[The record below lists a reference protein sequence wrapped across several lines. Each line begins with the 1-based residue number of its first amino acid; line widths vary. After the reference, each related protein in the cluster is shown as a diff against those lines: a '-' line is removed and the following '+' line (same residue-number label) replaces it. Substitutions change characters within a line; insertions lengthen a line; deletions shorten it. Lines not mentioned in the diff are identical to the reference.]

1 MRTTA
6 MTLRTAVLAAA
17 FVPSAPSPAYGAASA
32 TAVAGAP
39 ALAVA
44 HTPAAQEVTAI
55 RAGRLI
61 DGTGQPAREDQVIIV
76 RGERI
81 EAVGDA
87 AAVAI
92 PAGARVV
99 DLSGHTV
106 MPGVV
111 DAHAHL
117 SIRPDVRTLRGQLE
131 GMEQHDA
138 MQMAR
143 IVWNI
148 RVQLMSGVT
157 SVYVVG
163 EVHYND
169 IQASQAVEEGIIPGP
184 RIYPSGN
191 FISTTAGHGP
201 AEYRTTNGP
210 WEMRTFVRQNYEM
223 GAHHMKLTI
232 TDRARVGPN
241 NGTPYAPGESNYT
254 KEEIDAAVNELH
266 RLGIEATA
274 HANGES
280 IRLAVEAGVNSIQH
294 GGNLNEEL
302 MDLMASR
309 DVGFVNTYTI
319 GFQSVFNEWGFLD
332 NEAGDIRDW
341 LERGRQVHGRALEEN
356 PGRAQRR
363 LDRLGQLRRSKE
375 KGVKVGIGTDSM
387 HGYMLLEMENLVA
400 AGFTPLEA
408 ITAATGLN
416 AEIVGIE
423 DEVGTVEVGRFADII
438 AIDGRPDE
446 NIRDMGN
453 VAFIMVGG
461 RDRSALSFR

>member
-17 FVPSAPSPAYGAASA
+17 FVPSALSPVY
-32 TAVAGAP
+32 GAP
-39 ALAVA
+39 AMAA
-44 HTPAAQEVTAI
+44 ARPAAAQEVTAI

-61 DGTGQPAREDQVIIV
+61 DGTGQPARENQVIIV
-76 RGERI
+76 RGDRI

-87 AAVAI
+87 ATVAI
-92 PAGARVV
+92 PDGARVV

-106 MPGVV
+106 MPGIV

-117 SIRPDVRTLRGQLE
+117 SIRPDIRTLRGQLE

-143 IVWNI
+143 IVRNI
-148 RVQLMSGVT
+148 RVQLLSGVT

-319 GFQSVFNEWGFLD
+319 GFQGVFNEWGFLD

-341 LERGRQVHGRALEEN
+341 LERGRQVHGRALDEN

-363 LDRLGQLRRSKE
+363 LDRLGQLSRSKE

-387 HGYMLLEMENLVA
+387 HGYMPLEMENLVA

-423 DEVGTVEVGRFADII
+423 DEVGTVAAGRFADII

-446 NIRDMGN
+446 DIRDMGN

-461 RDRSALSFR
+461 RDQSALGFR

>member
-1 MRTTA
+1 MRTRLT
-6 MTLRTAVLAAA
+6 TLLTVSLAAA
-17 FVPSAPSPAYGAASA
+17 SAVPATTAASA
-32 TAVAGAP
+32 T
-39 ALAVA
+39 
-44 HTPAAQEVTAI
+44 AQEVTAI

-61 DGTGQPAREDQVIIV
+61 DGSGAPARDDQVIIV

-81 EAVGDA
+81 EAVGA
-87 AAVAI
+87 ATTVSI

-99 DLSGHTV
+99 DLSGYTV
-106 MPGVV
+106 MPGIV

-117 SIRPDVRTLRGQLE
+117 SIRPDIRTLRGQLE

-143 IVWNI
+143 IVRNI

-169 IQASQAVEEGIIPGP
+169 IQASQAVAEGVLPGP

-254 KEEIDAAVNELH
+254 REEIDAAVNELH

-294 GGNLNEEL
+294 GGNLNEDL
-302 MDLMASR
+302 MDLMLSH

-319 GFQSVFNEWGFLD
+319 GYQSVFNEWGFLD
-332 NEAGDIRDW
+332 NQAGNIRDW
-341 LERGRQVHGRALEEN
+341 LERGRQVHERALAEN
-356 PGRAQRR
+356 ESRAQRR

-375 KGVKVGIGTDSM
+375 KGVGVGIGTDSM
-387 HGYMLLEMENLVA
+387 HGFMPLEMENLVA

-416 AEIVGIE
+416 AEIVGLD
-423 DEVGTVEVGRFADII
+423 DEVGTIAAGLFADII
-438 AIDGRPDE
+438 AIEGRPDE
-446 NIRDMGN
+446 DIRDMGN

-461 RDRSALSFR
+461 RDQTGLSFR

>member
-1 MRTTA
+1 MRTRLT
-6 MTLRTAVLAAA
+6 TLLTVSLAAA
-17 FVPSAPSPAYGAASA
+17 SAVPATTAASA
-32 TAVAGAP
+32 T
-39 ALAVA
+39 
-44 HTPAAQEVTAI
+44 AQEVTAI

-61 DGTGQPAREDQVIIV
+61 DGSGAPARDDQVIIV

-81 EAVGDA
+81 EAVGA
-87 AAVAI
+87 ATTVSI

-99 DLSGHTV
+99 DLSGYTV
-106 MPGVV
+106 MPGIV

-117 SIRPDVRTLRGQLE
+117 SIRPDIRTLRGQLE

-143 IVWNI
+143 IVRNI

-169 IQASQAVEEGIIPGP
+169 IQASQAVAEGVLPGP

-241 NGTPYAPGESNYT
+241 NGTPYASGESNYT
-254 KEEIDAAVNELH
+254 REEIDAAVNELH

-294 GGNLNEEL
+294 GGNLNEDL
-302 MDLMASR
+302 MDLMLSH

-319 GFQSVFNEWGFLD
+319 GYQSVFNEWGFLD
-332 NEAGDIRDW
+332 NQAGNIRDW
-341 LERGRQVHGRALEEN
+341 LERGRQVHERALAEN
-356 PGRAQRR
+356 ESRAQRR

-375 KGVKVGIGTDSM
+375 KGVGVGIGTDSM
-387 HGYMLLEMENLVA
+387 HGFMPLEMENLVA

-416 AEIVGIE
+416 AEIVGLD
-423 DEVGTVEVGRFADII
+423 DEVGTIAAGLFADII
-438 AIDGRPDE
+438 AIEGRPDE
-446 NIRDMGN
+446 DIRDMGN

-461 RDRSALSFR
+461 RDQTGLSFR

>member
-6 MTLRTAVLAAA
+6 IPLRTALLAAIL
-17 FVPSAPSPAYGAASA
+17 AP
-32 TAVAGAP
+32 V
-39 ALAVA
+39 ALAALPV
-44 HTPAAQEVTAI
+44 AAQEVTAI

-61 DGTGQPAREDQVIIV
+61 DGTGQPARENQVIIV

-87 AAVAI
+87 ATVAI
-92 PAGARVV
+92 PDGARVV
-99 DLSGHTV
+99 DMSGRTV
-106 MPGVV
+106 MPGIV

-117 SIRPDVRTLRGQLE
+117 SIRPDIRTLRGQLE

-143 IVWNI
+143 IVRNI

-169 IQASQAVEEGIIPGP
+169 IQAAQAVDDGIIPGP

-294 GGNLNEEL
+294 GGNLNEDL

-332 NEAGDIRDW
+332 NEAANIRDW
-341 LERGRQVHGRALEEN
+341 LARGREVHRQELARNE
-356 PGRAQRR
+356 GRAQRR
-363 LDRLGQLRRSKE
+363 VARLGQLIQSKE

-387 HGYMLLEMENLVA
+387 HGYMPLEMENLAA
-400 AGFTPLEA
+400 AGFTPLEVL
-408 ITAATGLN
+408 TAATGLN

-423 DEVGTVEVGRFADII
+423 DEVGTIAPGLFADII

-446 NIRDMGN
+446 DIGDIGN

-461 RDRSALSFR
+461 RDQSGLSFR

>member
-17 FVPSAPSPAYGAASA
+17 FLPSAPSAAYGAA
-32 TAVAGAP
+32 P
-39 ALAVA
+39 AMAA
-44 HTPAAQEVTAI
+44 ARAPAAQEVTAI

-61 DGTGQPAREDQVIIV
+61 DGTGQPARDNQVIIV

-92 PAGARVV
+92 PAGARVL

-106 MPGVV
+106 MPGIV

-143 IVWNI
+143 IIRNI

-169 IQASQAVEEGIIPGP
+169 IQASQAVEEGIVPGP

-341 LERGRQVHGRALEEN
+341 LERGRQVHARALQEN

-461 RDRSALSFR
+461 RDQSALSFR

>member
-17 FVPSAPSPAYGAASA
+17 LVPPATSAAYGAA
-32 TAVAGAP
+32 P
-39 ALAVA
+39 ALAAV
-44 HTPAAQEVTAI
+44 HPRAAQEVTAI

-61 DGTGQPAREDQVIIV
+61 DGTGQPARENQVIIV

-87 AAVAI
+87 AAIAI
-92 PAGARVV
+92 PDGARVV

-106 MPGVV
+106 MPGIV

-117 SIRPDVRTLRGQLE
+117 SIRPDIRTLRGQLE

-143 IVWNI
+143 IVRNI

-169 IQASQAVEEGIIPGP
+169 IQASQAVEEGIVPGP

-332 NEAGDIRDW
+332 NEAGGIRDW

-387 HGYMLLEMENLVA
+387 HGYMPLEMENLVA

-423 DEVGTVEVGRFADII
+423 DEVGTVAAGRFADII

-461 RDRSALSFR
+461 RDQSALSFR

>member
-17 FVPSAPSPAYGAASA
+17 FVPSAPSAAYGAA
-32 TAVAGAP
+32 P
-39 ALAVA
+39 AMAA
-44 HTPAAQEVTAI
+44 ARAPAAQEVTAI

-61 DGTGQPAREDQVIIV
+61 DGTGQPARDNQVIIV

-92 PAGARVV
+92 PAGARVL

-106 MPGVV
+106 MPGIV

-143 IVWNI
+143 IIRNI

-169 IQASQAVEEGIIPGP
+169 IQASQAVEEGIVPGP

-341 LERGRQVHGRALEEN
+341 LERGRQVHARALEEN

-461 RDRSALSFR
+461 RDQSALSFR

>member
-1 MRTTA
+1 MRTRLT
-6 MTLRTAVLAAA
+6 TLLTVSLAAA
-17 FVPSAPSPAYGAASA
+17 SAVPATTAASA
-32 TAVAGAP
+32 TV
-39 ALAVA
+39 
-44 HTPAAQEVTAI
+44 QEVTAI

-61 DGTGQPAREDQVIIV
+61 DGSGATARDDQVIIV

-87 AAVAI
+87 SAVSI
-92 PAGARVV
+92 PAGALVV
-99 DLSGHTV
+99 DLSGYTV
-106 MPGVV
+106 MPGIV

-117 SIRPDVRTLRGQLE
+117 SIRPDIRTLQGQLE

-143 IVWNI
+143 IVRNI

-169 IQASQAVEEGIIPGP
+169 IQASQAVAEGVLPGP

-254 KEEIDAAVNELH
+254 REEIDAAVNELH

-302 MDLMASR
+302 MDLMLSH

-319 GFQSVFNEWGFLD
+319 GYQSVFNEWGFLD
-332 NEAGDIRDW
+332 NEAGNIRDW
-341 LERGRQVHGRALEEN
+341 LERGRKVHERALAEN
-356 PGRAQRR
+356 ESRAQRR

-375 KGVKVGIGTDSM
+375 KGVGVGIGTDSM
-387 HGYMLLEMENLVA
+387 HGFMPLEMENLVA

-416 AEIVGIE
+416 AEIVGLE
-423 DEVGTVEVGRFADII
+423 DEVGTIAAGLFADII

-446 NIRDMGN
+446 DIRDMGN

-461 RDRSALSFR
+461 RNQTGLSFR

>member
-1 MRTTA
+1 MRATA
-6 MTLRTAVLAAA
+6 IPLRTALLAAIL
-17 FVPSAPSPAYGAASA
+17 
-32 TAVAGAP
+32 AP
-39 ALAVA
+39 AVPASLPV
-44 HTPAAQEVTAI
+44 AAQEVTAI

-61 DGTGQPAREDQVIIV
+61 DGTGAPARENQVVIV

-87 AAVAI
+87 ATVAI
-92 PAGARVV
+92 PDGARVV
-99 DLSGHTV
+99 DLSGRTV
-106 MPGVV
+106 MPGIV

-117 SIRPDVRTLRGQLE
+117 SIRPDIRTLRGQLE

-143 IVWNI
+143 IVRNI

-169 IQASQAVEEGIIPGP
+169 IQAAQAVDEGIIPGP

-232 TDRARVGPN
+232 TDRARVDPN

-294 GGNLNEEL
+294 GGNLNEDL
-302 MDLMASR
+302 MDLMVSR

-332 NEAGDIRDW
+332 NKAANIRDW
-341 LERGRQVHGRALEEN
+341 LARGREVHEQELSRNE
-356 PGRAQRR
+356 GRAQRR
-363 LDRLGQLRRSKE
+363 VARLGQLSQSKE

-387 HGYMLLEMENLVA
+387 HGYMPLEMENLVA
-400 AGFTPLEA
+400 AGFSPLEVL
-408 ITAATGLN
+408 TAATGLN

-423 DEVGTVEVGRFADII
+423 DEVGTIAPGLFADII

-446 NIRDMGN
+446 DIDDIGN

-461 RDRSALSFR
+461 RDQTNLSFR

>member
-17 FVPSAPSPAYGAASA
+17 FVPSALSPVY
-32 TAVAGAP
+32 GAP
-39 ALAVA
+39 AMAA
-44 HTPAAQEVTAI
+44 ARPAAAQEVTAI

-61 DGTGQPAREDQVIIV
+61 DGTGQPARENQVIIV
-76 RGERI
+76 RGDRI

-87 AAVAI
+87 ATVAI
-92 PAGARVV
+92 PDGARVV

-106 MPGVV
+106 MPGIV

-117 SIRPDVRTLRGQLE
+117 SIRPDIRTLRGQLE

-143 IVWNI
+143 IVRNI

-210 WEMRTFVRQNYEM
+210 WEMRTFVRQNYER

-319 GFQSVFNEWGFLD
+319 GFQGVFNEWGFLD
-332 NEAGDIRDW
+332 NEAANIRDW
-341 LERGRQVHGRALEEN
+341 LARGREVHQQELSRNE
-356 PGRAQRR
+356 GRAQRR
-363 LDRLGQLRRSKE
+363 IARLGQLGRSKE

-387 HGYMLLEMENLVA
+387 HGYMPLEMENLVA

-423 DEVGTVEVGRFADII
+423 DEVGTVAAGRFADII

-446 NIRDMGN
+446 DIGDIGN

-461 RDRSALSFR
+461 RDQSALSFR

>member
-17 FVPSAPSPAYGAASA
+17 FVPSALSPVY
-32 TAVAGAP
+32 GAP
-39 ALAVA
+39 AMAA
-44 HTPAAQEVTAI
+44 ARPAAAQEVTAI

-61 DGTGQPAREDQVIIV
+61 DGTGQPARENQVIIV
-76 RGERI
+76 RGDRI

-87 AAVAI
+87 ATIAI
-92 PAGARVV
+92 PDGARVV

-106 MPGVV
+106 MPGIV

-117 SIRPDVRTLRGQLE
+117 SIRPDIRTLRGQLE

-143 IVWNI
+143 IVRNI
-148 RVQLMSGVT
+148 RVQLLSGVT

-302 MDLMASR
+302 MDVMASR

-319 GFQSVFNEWGFLD
+319 GFQGVFNEWGFLD

-341 LERGRQVHGRALEEN
+341 LERGRQVHGRALDEN

-363 LDRLGQLRRSKE
+363 LDRLGQLSRSKE

-387 HGYMLLEMENLVA
+387 HGYMPLEMENLVA

-423 DEVGTVEVGRFADII
+423 DEVGTVAAGRFADII

-446 NIRDMGN
+446 DIRDMGN

-461 RDRSALSFR
+461 RDQSALGFR